1 MKDLKNKNLV
11 LAAIAREMNFWYDV
25 SLKIVMESMLGYPK
39 EPLCTAIR
47 RGLFLYYNKMICKC
61 YNLCYNI
68 YSEFVHILICTN
80 FLYMGILCKQSA
92 FFHV

>member
-11 LAAIAREMNFWYDV
+11 LAAIICKV
-25 SLKIVMESMLGYPK
+25 IVMESMLGYPK